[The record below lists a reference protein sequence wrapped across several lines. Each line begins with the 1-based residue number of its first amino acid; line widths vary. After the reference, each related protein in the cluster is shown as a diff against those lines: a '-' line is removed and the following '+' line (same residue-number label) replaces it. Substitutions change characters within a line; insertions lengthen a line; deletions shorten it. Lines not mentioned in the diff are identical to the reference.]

1 MYNCVT
7 ILRKLKD
14 IISTSSFWQNLFVA
28 RTGVFLFK
36 EYVSTGASG
45 SDVELELSQVTQN
58 THLSNN
64 GTRVDSTKG
73 CC

>member
-14 IISTSSFWQNLFVA
+14 IISTSSLTKFVC
-28 RTGVFLFK
+28 RYNWSIIFN
-36 EYVSTGASG
+36 EYVPTEASG

-58 THLSNN
+58 THLSKN